1 MPICMVANP
10 KGGVGKSTISTNIAG
25 YFAHLGKKVALGD
38 LDPQQSSKLW
48 LSLRPP
54 AANPVSNWE
63 YDEESPK
70 ESLGKFNYAVLDT
83 PAGFDE
89 KRLKK
94 ALKIVD
100 KVIIPIQPS
109 VFDIFATQHFI
120 NILLEMKQSKSLDI
134 GIIGM
139 RVDERTISAAKLAEF
154 LATLPF
160 QHIGNVRSTQYY
172 VHLAA
177 HGMSLFD
184 MTPSKVA
191 KDLEQWE
198 AIGNWLRK

>member
-1 MPICMVANP
+1 M
-10 KGGVGKSTISTNIAG
+10 
-25 YFAHLGKKVALGD
+25 
-38 LDPQQSSKLW
+38 
-48 LSLRPP
+48 
-54 AANPVSNWE
+54 
-63 YDEESPK
+63 
-70 ESLGKFNYAVLDT
+70 DT
-83 PAGFDE
+83 PAGLDE
-89 KRLKK
+89 KSLKK
-94 ALKIVD
+94 ALKVVD

-120 NILLEMKQSKSLDI
+120 NTLLEMKQSKSLDI
-134 GIIGM
+134 GIVGM

-154 LATLPF
+154 LQTLPF
-160 QHIGNVRSTQYY
+160 EHIVNLRNTQYY

-198 AIGNWLRK
+198 VLGEWLKK

>member
-10 KGGVGKSTISTNIAG
+10 KGGVGKSTLSTNIAG
-25 YFAHLGKKVALGD
+25 YFAWSGKKVALGD
-38 LDPQQSSKLW
+38 IDPQQSSKLW

-54 AANPVSNWE
+54 AAAPITSWE
-63 YDEESPK
+63 YDEDNPK
-70 ESLGKFNYAVLDT
+70 ESLGRFNHAVLDT
-83 PAGFDE
+83 PAGLDE
-89 KRLKK
+89 KSLKK
-94 ALKIVD
+94 ALKVVD

-120 NILLEMKQSKSLDI
+120 NMLLEMKQSKSLDI
-134 GIIGM
+134 GIVGM

-154 LATLPF
+154 LQTLPF
-160 QHIGNVRSTQYY
+160 EHIVNLRNTQYY

-198 AIGNWLRK
+198 VMGEWLKK

>member
-1 MPICMVANP
+1 MPVCMVANP

-25 YFAHLGKKVALGD
+25 FFASQGKKVAIAD
-38 LDPQQSSKLW
+38 LDPQQSSHLW

-54 AANPVSNWE
+54 AAQHIDTWE
-63 YDEESPK
+63 YDEEDPK
-70 ESLGKFNYAVLDT
+70 GSLGKFNNAVVDT

-94 ALKIVD
+94 VLKVVD

-120 NILLEMKQSKSLDI
+120 QTLLDMKQSKSLDI
-134 GIIGM
+134 AIIGM

-154 LATLPF
+154 LGSLPIE
-160 QHIGNVRSTQYY
+160 HIGNVRSTQYY
-172 VHLAA
+172 VHMAA
-177 HGMSLFD
+177 HGLSLFD
-184 MTPSKVA
+184 MTPSKIE
-191 KDLEQWE
+191 KDLHQWGP
-198 AIGNWLRK
+198 ICQWLMN

>member
-25 YFAHLGKKVALGD
+25 YFAGLGKKVALGD

-54 AANPVSNWE
+54 AANHIASWD
-63 YDEESPK
+63 YDEENPK
-70 ESLGKFNYAVLDT
+70 ESLGRLNNSVLDT
-83 PAGFDE
+83 PAGLDE
-89 KRLKK
+89 KKLKK
-94 ALKIVD
+94 ALKVVD

-120 NILLEMKQSKSLDI
+120 NALLEMKQSKSLDI
-134 GIIGM
+134 GIVGM

-154 LATLPF
+154 LGTLPF
-160 QHIGNVRSTQYY
+160 KHIGNLRSTQYY

-191 KDLEQWE
+191 RDLEQWSP
-198 AIGNWLRK
+198 IGEWLNS

>member
-25 YFAHLGKKVALGD
+25 YFASLGKKVALGD
-38 LDPQQSSKLW
+38 LDPQQSSRLW

-54 AANPVSNWE
+54 AAPQITAWD
-63 YDEESPK
+63 YDEDAPK
-70 ESLGKFNYAVLDT
+70 DSLGKFNYGVLDT

-89 KRLKK
+89 RKLKK
-94 ALKIVD
+94 ALKVVD

-109 VFDIFATQHFI
+109 VFDIFATQHFV
-120 NILLEMKQSKSLDI
+120 NILLEMKQTKSLDI

-160 QHIGNVRSTQYY
+160 HHIGNVRSTQYY
-172 VHLAA
+172 VNLAA
-177 HGMSLFD
+177 HGLSLFD
-184 MTPSKVA
+184 MTPSKVV
-191 KDLEQWE
+191 KDLEQWA
-198 AIGNWLRK
+198 AIGDWLKK

>member
-1 MPICMVANP
+1 MPICMIANP

-25 YFAHLGKKVALGD
+25 YFAWTGKKVALGD

-54 AANPVSNWE
+54 GANPVFNWE
-63 YDEESPK
+63 YDEDHPK
-70 ESLGKFNYAVLDT
+70 ESLSGFKNAVLDT
-83 PAGFDE
+83 PAGFDD
-89 KRLKK
+89 RALKK

-109 VFDIFATQHFI
+109 VFDIFATQNFI
-120 NILLEMKQSKSLDI
+120 NTLLEMKQSKSLDI

-154 LATLPF
+154 LNTLPF
-160 QHIGNVRSTQYY
+160 KHIGNVRSTQYY

-191 KDLEQWE
+191 RDLEQWE
-198 AIGNWLRK
+198 AIGNWLSK

>member
-1 MPICMVANP
+1 MTICMVANP

-25 YFAHLGKKVALGD
+25 YFAWQGKKVALGD

-54 AANPVSNWE
+54 GASPIVGWD
-63 YDEESPK
+63 YDEEAPK
-70 ESLGKFNYAVLDT
+70 ESLGGFKHAVLDT

-109 VFDIFATQHFI
+109 VFDIFATQNFI
-120 NILLEMKQSKSLDI
+120 NLLLEMKQSKSLDV

-160 QHIGNVRSTQYY
+160 THIGNLRNTQYY

-177 HGMSLFD
+177 HGMSIFD
-184 MTPSKVA
+184 MTPSKVV

-198 AIGNWLRK
+198 AIGDWLKK

>member
-25 YFAHLGKKVALGD
+25 YFAWMGKKVALGD

-54 AANPVSNWE
+54 AANQISSWD
-63 YDEESPK
+63 YDEDNPK
-70 ESLGKFNYAVLDT
+70 ESLGRFNHAVLDT

-94 ALKIVD
+94 ALKVVD

-134 GIIGM
+134 GIVGM
-139 RVDERTISAAKLAEF
+139 RVDDRTISAAKLAEF
-154 LATLPF
+154 LETLPF
-160 QHIGNVRSTQYY
+160 KHIGNLRSTQYY

-184 MTPSKVA
+184 MSPSKVA
-191 KDLEQWE
+191 RDLEQW
-198 AIGNWLRK
+198 ALIGEWLKS